1 MVLVSPA
8 DLAHLLSPARAP
20 TALAVLAGA
29 ALAAGCGAEGESS
42 ADGKSAAAS
51 ASGSSSRP
59 SAKHAKA
66 KRRAGLPAHTEHD
79 SLVAALAELVTPETR
94 LVGIGELHSR
104 LDRPDAPSTLVR
116 FTGEVLPALPA
127 RTSDLVL
134 ETWTVDRRCGKAAV
148 TATAKLQE
156 ATQRPDATK
165 NELGILVGSSKNR
178 GIRTHRMRVTC
189 EDYQALAGGGDDA
202 IVHMLDLT
210 TAELGRLSV
219 AALERPRPPSP
230 TPLPPPLVVVYG
242 GAMHNDRFPTAGL
255 GSWSYAPVVEG
266 ASLRTYV
273 EIDLITPELAEGDDA
288 IAAQPWAPLLGASTR
303 VVTFRRG
310 DRSFVVILPRGES
323 TSAQAPP
330 PR

>member
-1 MVLVSPA
+1 MDPVKPALVSPWV
-8 DLAHLLSPARAP
+8 SPSLW
-20 TALAVLAGA
+20 ALAVLAGP
-29 ALAAGCGAEGESS
+29 AGCGSEAGSESAGAAGKGTAS
-42 ADGKSAAAS
+42 ASVG
-51 ASGSSSRP
+51 ASGSSTTS
-59 SAKHAKA
+59 SAKHAKKA
-66 KRRAGLPAHTEHD
+66 KRPRAGLPAHTEHD
-79 SLVAALAELVTPETR
+79 DLVSALAELVTPETR

-104 LDRPDAPSTLVR
+104 LDRPDAPSTLAR
-116 FTGEVLPALPA
+116 FTGEVLPALPE

-148 TATAKLQE
+148 AATAKLQE

-165 NELGILVGSSKNR
+165 NELGILVGSSKSR

-189 EDYQALAGGGDDA
+189 EDYQTMAGGGDDA

-219 AALERPRPPSP
+219 TALERPRPPSP

-255 GSWSYAPVVEG
+255 GSWSYAPFVEG
-266 ASLRTYV
+266 ASERTYV
-273 EIDLITPELAEGDDA
+273 EIDLITPELAEGDAA
-288 IAAQPWAPLLGASTR
+288 IAAQPWAPLLGASSR

-310 DRSFVVILPRGES
+310 DRSFVVILPR
-323 TSAQAPP
+323 AAAPAP
-330 PR
+330 G